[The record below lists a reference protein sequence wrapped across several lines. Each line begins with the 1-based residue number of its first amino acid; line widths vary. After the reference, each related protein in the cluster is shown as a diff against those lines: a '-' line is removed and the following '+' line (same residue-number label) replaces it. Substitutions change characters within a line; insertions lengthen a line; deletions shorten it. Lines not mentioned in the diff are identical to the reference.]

1 MGQTLHGLFSG
12 LDPEIVFLS
21 ISSSMTVAN
30 SPRRMGM
37 AKLPLFR
44 TTTPLASANLLFSS
58 LWPSWPAL

>member
-1 MGQTLHGLFSG
+1 L
-12 LDPEIVFLS
+12 
-21 ISSSMTVAN
+21 
-30 SPRRMGM
+30 GM